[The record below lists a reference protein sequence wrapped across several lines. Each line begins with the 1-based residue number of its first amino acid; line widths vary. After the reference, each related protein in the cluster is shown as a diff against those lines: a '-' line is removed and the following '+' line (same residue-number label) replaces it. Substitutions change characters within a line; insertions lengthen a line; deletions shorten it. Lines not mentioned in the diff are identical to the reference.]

1 MELNDEIETYT
12 KTKELPK
19 EYLILK
25 LRMTFNKELFENKII
40 TFDVYNKM
48 QKLLTKKMD
57 KTILENQI

>member
-57 KTILENQI
+57 KTILENQT

>member
-12 KTKELPK
+12 KNKELPK

-57 KTILENQI
+57 KTILENQT